1 MDNFINILSK
11 IKIDF
16 NHPKKSQILLYG
28 IYKQE
33 LFEKY
38 FKNYKFEIFNTNVGH
53 INFNICMHLM
63 LSFHLT

>member
-1 MDNFINILSK
+1 MDNVINILSK

-28 IYKQE
+28 IHKQE

-38 FKNYKFEIFNTNVGH
+38 LSVLLPAMLGVLTVG
-53 INFNICMHLM
+53 
-63 LSFHLT
+63 